1 MKLADKIIMLRKQA
15 GWSQEEL
22 ANQLGVSRQ
31 AISKWESSQSLPDI
45 DKIISLAKL
54 FNTTTDDLLLDD
66 HEIRHKVDKRKI
78 SLIYW
83 LLILAYVLFYVYGDS
98 GNGQLS
104 SGLFVVLI
112 GIVLYFVLILL
123 IDLLKKS

>member
-1 MKLADKIIMLRKQA
+1 MKLADKIIMLRKQV

-31 AISKWESSQSLPDI
+31 AVSKWESSQSLPDI
-45 DKIISLAKL
+45 DKIINLAKL
-54 FNTTTDDLLLDD
+54 FNITTDDLLLDD

-83 LLILAYVLFYVYGDS
+83 LLVLAYVLFYVYGDS

-104 SGLFVVLI
+104 SCLFVVLI